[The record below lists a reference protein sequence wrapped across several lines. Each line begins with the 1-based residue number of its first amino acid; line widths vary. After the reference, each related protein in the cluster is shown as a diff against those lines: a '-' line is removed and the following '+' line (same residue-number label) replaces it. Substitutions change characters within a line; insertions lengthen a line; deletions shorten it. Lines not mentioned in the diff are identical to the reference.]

1 MRRRGITLTEV
12 LVAVFVVSL
21 GMIALMTLFPLGAF
35 SMAQAI
41 QDDRAAQCAAN
52 GASTLRMV
60 WRNSL
65 NNGSNDP
72 LLINSLKASNVVYL
86 DPIGCLSS
94 PIAPVGGTGGAIPRA
109 TLFDV
114 SPSSTVP
121 RPNYQQA
128 VRWFTSLDDMTF
140 DQTGSASQPG
150 GAVFRQGLYSWA
162 YMLRNPGPPPTSG
175 LPRVIDYSVVVYK
188 GRAFGTTGSAL
199 NENRFALTAAAGAGA
214 TTLSISGTPNLKRG
228 GWVLDEGSGFFYRAD
243 SVVPGNPTVITTEN
257 PVRVPITS
265 VVVLDNVVEVFDRST
280 LE

>member
-41 QDDRAAQCAAN
+41 QDDRAAQSAAN
-52 GASTLRMV
+52 GAATLRMI
-60 WRNSL
+60 WRGSL
-65 NNGSNDP
+65 NNGTNDTV
-72 LLINSLKASNVVYL
+72 LQTKFTTSSVVYL
-86 DPIGCLSS
+86 DPIGSLSS
-94 PIAPVGGTGGAIPRA
+94 PAAPTPVASGTIPRA
-109 TLFDV
+109 TLTD
-114 SPSSTVP
+114 SANNTPT
-121 RPNYQQA
+121 YQQ
-128 VRWFTSLDDMTF
+128 VNRWFTLLDDMAFNT
-140 DQTGSASQPG
+140 DGSASQSG

-162 YMLRNPGPPPTSG
+162 YMLRNPAGTLATGAP

-188 GRAFGTTGSAL
+188 GRAFGSTGTAL
-199 NENRFALTAAAGAGA
+199 NENRFPAVGGIG
-214 TTLSISGTPNLKRG
+214 TTTITITGTPNLKRG

-243 SVVPGNPTVITTEN
+243 SLVPGNPTVITTES
-257 PVRVPITS
+257 PLRTTVTS